1 MVSDFDIQK
10 GVDLIDNSSS
20 VLITTHTRPD
30 GDACGSVAAMSEV
43 LKVLGKQVKTIL
55 LSQVPKWYEFLFAQ
69 KPPIFGEDVSLEGL
83 KQGELIEPD
92 LIIVLDTNS
101 RPQLPRFEE
110 YLRQNDKPVLIV
122 DHHVTSDN
130 LGDVELV
137 DTAAAAT
144 GIIVYELFKYADW
157 PITEAANRALFTA
170 VATDTGWFQFSNTDS
185 RTFRIAA
192 ELVDKGVEPSRA
204 HQQLY
209 QNFSPQRFRLMAAML
224 NTLQLHFD
232 GRFASQ
238 HIALTD
244 FERTGAFQKDTE
256 NLIDE
261 CRRIQTVEAAALFV
275 EMDDG
280 RIRCSLR
287 SKGGIDVSKI
297 AQKFGGGGH
306 RMAAGTYLPGP
317 LKNAKQLMIEE
328 IRKRMT

>member
-1 MVSDFDIQK
+1 
-10 GVDLIDNSSS
+10 
-20 VLITTHTRPD
+20 
-30 GDACGSVAAMSEV
+30 
-43 LKVLGKQVKTIL
+43 
-55 LSQVPKWYEFLFAQ
+55 
-69 KPPIFGEDVSLEGL
+69 
-83 KQGELIEPD
+83 
-92 LIIVLDTNS
+92 
-101 RPQLPRFEE
+101 
-110 YLRQNDKPVLIV
+110 
-122 DHHVTSDN
+122 
-130 LGDVELV
+130 
-137 DTAAAAT
+137 
-144 GIIVYELFKYADW
+144 
-157 PITEAANRALFTA
+157 
-170 VATDTGWFQFSNTDS
+170 
-185 RTFRIAA
+185 
-192 ELVDKGVEPSRA
+192 
-204 HQQLY
+204 
-209 QNFSPQRFRLMAAML
+209 MAAML

-317 LKNAKQLMIEE
+317 LKNAKQLMLEE
-328 IRKRMT
+328 LRKRMT